1 MLIDIYTHI
10 FPGDFFAQ
18 MSKAVP
24 RLENIGKRVAVVKPV
39 SDLDERLRPLD

>member
-39 SDLDERLRPLD
+39 SDLDERLRLMD